1 MPSHI
6 PGRSYD
12 GKVCEYDINDAY
24 LREVSLVPSGSNP
37 DAKLLDRSSW
47 EEGLRNIKKEG
58 GTSRGDSLAARLNEL
73 IGDDDRSGT
82 IDRMASAAGID
93 CKHC

>member
-1 MPSHI
+1 MNMI
-6 PGRSYD
+6 FD
-12 GKVCEYDINDAY
+12 NAF

-37 DAKLLDRSSW
+37 DVGRLDRSTW
-47 EEGLRNIKKEG
+47 EAGLQNIKKDG

-73 IGDDDRSGT
+73 IGENDRSAT

-93 CKHC
+93 CKYG